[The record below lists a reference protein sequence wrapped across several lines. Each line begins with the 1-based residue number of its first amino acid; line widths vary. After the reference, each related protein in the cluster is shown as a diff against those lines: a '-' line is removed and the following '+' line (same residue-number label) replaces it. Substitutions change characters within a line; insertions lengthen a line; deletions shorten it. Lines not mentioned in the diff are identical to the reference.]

1 LELNEIEIG
10 IEILIEIETVIKL
23 KMEIGLQA
31 KMKPDRK
38 RFDEKMNRK

>member
-1 LELNEIEIG
+1 MELIEIEIG

-31 KMKPDRK
+31 KKKPDRK
-38 RFDEKMNRK
+38 RIEDKMKRK